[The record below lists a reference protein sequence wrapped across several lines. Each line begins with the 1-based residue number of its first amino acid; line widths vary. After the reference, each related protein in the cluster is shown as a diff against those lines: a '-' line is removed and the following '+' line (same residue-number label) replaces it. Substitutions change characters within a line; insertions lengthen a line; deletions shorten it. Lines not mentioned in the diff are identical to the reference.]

1 MAIMERWQIL
11 LGITTAVGGGVL
23 RDILLNNI
31 PLIFQ
36 KEIYATAC
44 IVGGTLYILLLSH
57 LDTDVVELLAVA
69 VVCTI
74 RIIAVK
80 YKLSLPKLYA

>member
-1 MAIMERWQIL
+1 
-11 LGITTAVGGGVL
+11 
-23 RDILLNNI
+23 LNNI

-44 IVGGTLYILLLSH
+44 IIGGTLYVLLLNH
-57 LDTDVVELLAVA
+57 MDTDIVELLAVA
-69 VVCTI
+69 VVCAI

-80 YKLSLPKLYA
+80 YKLSLPKFYA